1 MAFYVNETRL
11 AAKLHDGDP
20 NARTELFYGYFNRLY
35 SFIFYCVGKESE
47 IAEDITRLTFIE
59 AINSVKEYPIMNK
72 LYIWL
77 LMIANRNI
85 TGYFNQTKNIKK
97 PHKHVVADDPDSPR
111 PIINAEFEKAL
122 YELPLQHRQIIL
134 MRYIE
139 EIPVH
144 DIGFILSLTPKY
156 IETILN
162 QAQNTLKDC
171 RVNSTIVR

>member
-47 IAEDITRLTFIE
+47 IAEDFTRLNFIE

-77 LMIANRNI
+77 LMIANR
-85 TGYFNQTKNIKK
+85 K
-97 PHKHVVADDPDSPR
+97 PCLHIFTHFCH
-111 PIINAEFEKAL
+111 E
-122 YELPLQHRQIIL
+122 
-134 MRYIE
+134 
-139 EIPVH
+139 
-144 DIGFILSLTPKY
+144 
-156 IETILN
+156 
-162 QAQNTLKDC
+162 AQNK
-171 RVNSTIVR
+171 IVFV